1 MAKLGQGTAA
11 GIGQVFFCA
20 TQGRPVTAVGPSG
33 KAALPGSPVLQ
44 RWLRS
49 SCILQSQ
56 ALQAAYAKKANRTAR
71 SQRWR
76 AGEGKQMPR
85 LRLLPGGGAST
96 PVLLHLHPAR
106 APACNRWP
114 HTHTSTAPGG
124 ISQGREGTHS
134 LHPPGRR
141 ATPRHREG
149 CGRCG
154 RAAGT
159 WGRADRGRVVTLRGG
174 AWHPALMQTPSAERG
189 TELSFLEIKPSP
201 SALGLY
207 PFAGGD
213 AQRPAASKQHPASS
227 GHRHGTPG
235 AQPNLRQHLLGA
247 LSLALCSPWLRR
259 HSRSYSLR
267 GHRASLPVPPSRL
280 ISA

>member
-134 LHPPGRR
+134 CTHLDGEQPLVIGKDAVGVDVPLEPGG
-141 ATPRHREG
+141 E
-149 CGRCG
+149 
-154 RAAGT
+154 
-159 WGRADRGRVVTLRGG
+159 
-174 AWHPALMQTPSAERG
+174 QTVG
-189 TELSFLEIKPSP
+189 V
-201 SALGLY
+201 
-207 PFAGGD
+207 
-213 AQRPAASKQHPASS
+213 
-227 GHRHGTPG
+227 
-235 AQPNLRQHLLGA
+235 
-247 LSLALCSPWLRR
+247 W
-259 HSRSYSLR
+259 
-267 GHRASLPVPPSRL
+267 
-280 ISA
+280 